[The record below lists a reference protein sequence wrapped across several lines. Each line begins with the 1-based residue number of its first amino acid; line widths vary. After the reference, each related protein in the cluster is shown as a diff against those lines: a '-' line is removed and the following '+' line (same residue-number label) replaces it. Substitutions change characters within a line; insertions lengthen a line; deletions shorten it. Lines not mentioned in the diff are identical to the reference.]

1 MDNED
6 AGQEK
11 SLAEDKAKA
20 TNNNQR
26 KYSQRATKTLQ
37 KPEILDFELNAI
49 IEPLRILLKVL
60 VWDSLQRLTE

>member
-6 AGQEK
+6 AEQEK

-26 KYSQRATKTLQ
+26 KYSQRATKTPQ